1 MSTYIFTQPYLSPL
15 SGELYLFVPGAV
27 PLTSTGLASTRD
39 SLANYSGPPIVSL
52 AMSVDDSFLMRE
64 LEKFPGDWGGGAT
77 VRAKSN
83 IARAVGHPMSAK
95 AVRGRSLF
103 SKRPSSS
110 LLPRKLTLYA
120 DMTLVNLEA
129 ENSNGSWI
137 SQGNYGWGSGD
148 STAPPDYLLFDCL
161 PSKPCHY
168 VAYPAGQG
176 NFASSWW

>member
-1 MSTYIFTQPYLSPL
+1 MSTYIFTQPYLSPF
-15 SGELYLFVPGAV
+15 SGLLYLFVPGALEV
-27 PLTSTGLASTRD
+27 TSTGLASSGD
-39 SLANYSGPPIVSL
+39 CLANYGGPPIVNL
-52 AMSVDDSFLMRE
+52 VMSVEDSFLRGE
-64 LEKFPGDWGGGAT
+64 LEKFPEAWRGGAT
-77 VRAKSN
+77 ARARSN
-83 IARAVGHPMSAK
+83 VARAVGHPMSAK
-95 AVRGRSLF
+95 AVRGRNLF
-103 SKRPSSS
+103 SKAPSSS
-110 LLPRKLTLYA
+110 LQPRLTLYA
-120 DMTLVNLEA
+120 DMTLVNLQA